1 MIPGSEWWD
10 PRSSRA
16 QYFTHVITLVSIESD
31 TSAVW
36 ADSGWGTGP
45 VVTGSIQATT
55 KARVTSVPSIATV
68 VEGASAAGP

>member
-16 QYFTHVITLVSIESD
+16 QYFTHVITPVSIESD
-31 TSAVW
+31 TLAVR
-36 ADSGWGTGP
+36 ADSGWETGP

-55 KARVTSVPSIATV
+55 KAKVTSAPSMATV
-68 VEGASAAGP
+68 VEGASSAGP